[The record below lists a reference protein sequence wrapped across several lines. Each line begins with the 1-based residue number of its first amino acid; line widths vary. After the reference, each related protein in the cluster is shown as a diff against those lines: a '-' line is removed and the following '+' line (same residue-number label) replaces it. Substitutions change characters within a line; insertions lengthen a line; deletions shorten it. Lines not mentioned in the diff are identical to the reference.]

1 MQANCISIQRNK
13 KHLSLICLTGKLRH
27 AMVTFQVK
35 DLNLA
40 FADRDILKDVSFTL
54 DGRSR
59 CALTGANGCGKST
72 LLKVITGQ
80 IPYDSM
86 TLSRTKGICVSYL
99 PQSDIV
105 LDDKTVYDTAE
116 EGCQRFRVLADEAEE
131 LRQGLNESNYE
142 SRLARISE
150 IEERLEAVS
159 WDRRRGRIEQI
170 LQGLGFARSDFD
182 RPAREFSGGYQMR
195 IALARILV
203 EDPDILLLDEPTNYL
218 DIEAIVWLKSYLKN
232 FDGGLMLVS
241 HDVGFLD
248 DTVNVVY
255 ELFKG
260 KLTRYSGNYSAY
272 LKQREIEISEIMRR
286 HQAQQSEIEKTER
299 FIERFRYKATKSR
312 QVQSRIT
319 ALEKMDLV
327 EIPDHL
333 KKVSFSFPP
342 APHSGNDVM
351 IAEHLCKAYG
361 SHVIFSDFSFIIKK
375 KERLA
380 ITGRNGTG
388 KSTLLRLLANQDS
401 SFEGIIRDGAGV
413 RKGYYAQES
422 EKTLD
427 PDNTVLGEV
436 EGIAD
441 TADIPR
447 LRNLLGSFLF
457 QGDDVTK
464 PVRVLSGGEKSRLAL
479 LKILLHP
486 ANLLLLDE
494 PTNHLDVNT
503 REMLLE
509 AIQAYDGTVVFVSHD
524 TDFIKKLATRI
535 LYLSEE
541 GPQFF
546 EGDYEYFSY
555 KLEEKEKAFLSVPEK
570 RKEEEEKTVP
580 SSKLD
585 HRQQKEKRNLITR
598 LERECDALIEQISRL
613 EAEVKDI
620 DMQMSR
626 EEVYSDSARLCA
638 LVSEKEDR
646 EKEISLLNDSWFEK
660 SEELERLKQ

>member
-1 MQANCISIQRNK
+1 MQVNCISIQRNK
-13 KHLSLICLTGKLRH
+13 KHLSLIFLTVKLRH

-80 IPYDSM
+80 IPSDSM

-116 EGCQRFRVLADEAEE
+116 EGFQRFRVLADEAEE

-142 SRLARISE
+142 ARLARISE

-170 LQGLGFARSDFD
+170 LQGLGFARPDFD

-351 IAEHLCKAYG
+351 IVEHLGKAYG
-361 SHVIFSDFSFIIKK
+361 SHVIFSDFSFIIRK

-427 PDNTVLGEV
+427 PDNTVLGEI

-570 RKEEEEKTVP
+570 KKENEEKAAP

-598 LERECDALIEQISRL
+598 LERECDALIEKISRL

-638 LVSEKEDR
+638 LVSQKEDR

-660 SEELERLKQ
+660 SEELEKLKQ

>member
-1 MQANCISIQRNK
+1 MQVNCISIQRNK
-13 KHLSLICLTGKLRH
+13 KHLSLIFLTVKLRH

-80 IPYDSM
+80 IPSDSM

-116 EGCQRFRVLADEAEE
+116 EGFQRFRVLADEAEE

-142 SRLARISE
+142 ARLARISE

-170 LQGLGFARSDFD
+170 LQGLGFTQPDFD

-203 EDPDILLLDEPTNYL
+203 EDPDILLLDEPTNHL

-351 IAEHLCKAYG
+351 IVEHLGKAYG
-361 SHVIFSDFSFIIKK
+361 SHVIFSDFSFIIRK

-401 SFEGIIRDGAGV
+401 SFDGIIRDGAGV

-570 RKEEEEKTVP
+570 KKENEEKTAP

-598 LERECDALIEQISRL
+598 LERECDALIEKISRL

-638 LVSEKEDR
+638 LVSQKEDR

-660 SEELERLKQ
+660 SEELEKLKQ

>member
-1 MQANCISIQRNK
+1 MQVNCISIQRNK
-13 KHLSLICLTGKLRH
+13 KHLSLIFLTVKLRH

-80 IPYDSM
+80 IPSDSM

-116 EGCQRFRVLADEAEE
+116 EGFQRFRVLADEAEE

-142 SRLARISE
+142 ARLARISE

-170 LQGLGFARSDFD
+170 LQGLGFARPDFD

-351 IAEHLCKAYG
+351 IVEHLGKAYG
-361 SHVIFSDFSFIIKK
+361 SHVIFSDFSFIIRK

-401 SFEGIIRDGAGV
+401 SFDGIIRDGAGV

-570 RKEEEEKTVP
+570 KKENEEKTAP

-598 LERECDALIEQISRL
+598 LERECDALIEKISQL

-638 LVSEKEDR
+638 LVSQKEDR

-660 SEELERLKQ
+660 SEELEKLKQ

>member
-1 MQANCISIQRNK
+1 MQVNCISIQRNK
-13 KHLSLICLTGKLRH
+13 KHLSLIFLTVKLRH

-80 IPYDSM
+80 IPSDSM

-116 EGCQRFRVLADEAEE
+116 EGFQRFRVLADEAEE

-142 SRLARISE
+142 ARLARISE

-170 LQGLGFARSDFD
+170 LQGLGFSRPDFD

-351 IAEHLCKAYG
+351 IVEHLGKAYG
-361 SHVIFSDFSFIIKK
+361 SHVIFSDFSFIIRK

-570 RKEEEEKTVP
+570 KKENEEKAAP

-598 LERECDALIEQISRL
+598 LERECDALIEKISRL

-638 LVSEKEDR
+638 LVSQKEDR
-646 EKEISLLNDSWFEK
+646 EKEISLLNDSWYEK
-660 SEELERLKQ
+660 SEELEKLKQ